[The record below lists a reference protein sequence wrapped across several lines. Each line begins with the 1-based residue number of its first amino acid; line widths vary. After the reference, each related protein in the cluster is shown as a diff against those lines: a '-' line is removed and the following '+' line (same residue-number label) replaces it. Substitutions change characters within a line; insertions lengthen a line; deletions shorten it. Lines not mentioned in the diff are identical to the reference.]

1 MKQYQLLALAIA
13 LCTALPCLAQKTK
26 KLYVPKAG
34 TMVELLT
41 EEEANEITHLRLMG
55 KLNAVDFRHLR
66 DEFKQLRSLDIS
78 QASISLYAGKNGTWE
93 GFRIYPANSLP
104 AFAFCKQKDDHTYI
118 GKETLIRVILPPGLK
133 EIGKAAFKGC
143 DKLGIC
149 QIREDTP
156 PYLQDE
162 ALADSITAIFVPE
175 GSSNAYRSRKEWKDF
190 AFVEGEPTAVK
201 VQISR
206 MGSLASELIQMG
218 KQPNAINFLTV
229 EGKLDEADFTLIRDY
244 MPNLVYIDMKNSNAT
259 AIPEYTFTQ
268 KKFLLKVLLPK
279 KLESIGQRAFSGCTR
294 LCGTLELPSTLTA
307 IEFGAFIG
315 CDNLRRVV
323 ATGNNLTALGD
334 KLFGEEESRIV
345 YQ

>member
-1 MKQYQLLALAIA
+1 MKRYQLLALAIA

-93 GFRIYPANSLP
+93 GFHIYPANTLP
-104 AFAFCKQKDDHTYI
+104 AFAFCKQRDDYAYV
-118 GKETLIRVILPPGLK
+118 GKETLRRVILPPGLK

-149 QIREDTP
+149 QIRENNA

-175 GSSNAYRSRKEWKDF
+175 GSSNAYRSRKEWKTF
-190 AFVEGEPTAVK
+190 AFVEGEPTAVR

-218 KQPNAINFLTV
+218 
-229 EGKLDEADFTLIRDY
+229 EHFTLIRDY

-279 KLESIGQRAFSGCTR
+279 GLESIGQRAFSGCTR

-307 IEFGAFIG
+307 IEFGVRQPAQGSGHRKQPYDIG
-315 CDNLRRVV
+315 
-323 ATGNNLTALGD
+323 
-334 KLFGEEESRIV
+334 
-345 YQ
+345 

>member
-1 MKQYQLLALAIA
+1 MKRNQLLALVIA

-104 AFAFCKQKDDHTYI
+104 PFAFCKQKDDHTYV
-118 GKETLIRVILPPGLK
+118 GKETLVRVILPPGLK
-133 EIGKAAFKGC
+133 EI
-143 DKLGIC
+143 
-149 QIREDTP
+149 
-156 PYLQDE
+156 
-162 ALADSITAIFVPE
+162 
-175 GSSNAYRSRKEWKDF
+175 
-190 AFVEGEPTAVK
+190 EGEPTAVK

-218 KQPNAINFLTV
+218 VQPNAINFLTV

-279 KLESIGQRAFSGCTR
+279 RLESIGQRAFSGCTR
-294 LCGTLELPSTLTA
+294 LCGTLVLPPTLTA

-334 KLFGEEESRIV
+334 KLFGEEENRIV

>member
-1 MKQYQLLALAIA
+1 MKRNQLLALVIA
-13 LCTALPCLAQKTK
+13 LCTTLPGLAQKTK

-104 AFAFCKQKDDHTYI
+104 AFAFCKQKDDHTYV

-143 DKLGIC
+143 NKLGIC
-149 QIREDTP
+149 QIREETA

-162 ALADSITAIFVPE
+162 ALADSITATLPLSRE
-175 GSSNAYRSRKEWKDF
+175 NLPRSRYKS
-190 AFVEGEPTAVK
+190 AVW
-201 VQISR
+201 
-206 MGSLASELIQMG
+206 AAW
-218 KQPNAINFLTV
+218 PAN
-229 EGKLDEADFTLIRDY
+229 
-244 MPNLVYIDMKNSNAT
+244 
-259 AIPEYTFTQ
+259 
-268 KKFLLKVLLPK
+268 
-279 KLESIGQRAFSGCTR
+279 
-294 LCGTLELPSTLTA
+294 
-307 IEFGAFIG
+307 
-315 CDNLRRVV
+315 
-323 ATGNNLTALGD
+323 
-334 KLFGEEESRIV
+334 
-345 YQ
+345 